1 MFQLINGCIE
11 CAECRNDIRH
21 GDEFDC
27 YYCGASIC
35 GVVYLFMRMTADP
48 ANMGTETSGL
58 PDNSRTLQS
67 DTKARA
73 PRRAEALVVGK
84 FFET

>member
-1 MFQLINGCIE
+1 
-11 CAECRNDIRH
+11 
-21 GDEFDC
+21 
-27 YYCGASIC
+27 
-35 GVVYLFMRMTADP
+35 MRMTADP

>member
-1 MFQLINGCIE
+1 MRS
-11 CAECRNDIRH
+11 AETTFGTVTNSIVTIAAL
-21 GDEFDC
+21 
-27 YYCGASIC
+27 AS
-35 GVVYLFMRMTADP
+35 VVAVLFMRMNADP